1 MWKVSGTQMRMSEG
15 DYGITLPVVVSGITL
30 GAGDTL
36 RYTFKNAVN
45 QDVILVKDFDNITE
59 NTVNF
64 VLTAAESALFSPG
77 AYVYSLDWYQDG
89 VFLCNLVEVGKFH
102 VGDKA

>member
-64 VLTAAESALFSPG
+64 VLTAAESALFGPG

>member
-45 QDVILVKDFDNITE
+45 QDVILVKDFDNITG
-59 NTVNF
+59 NTVDF
-64 VLTAAESALFSPG
+64 VLTAAESALFKPG

-89 VFLCNLVEVGKFH
+89 AFLCNLVEVGKFH
-102 VGDKA
+102 VGDKV